1 MDLKENLQH
10 FRKRQGLSQ
19 IELAEALAVSR
30 QTISKWETGAA
41 LPSAENLAA
50 LGQLYGV
57 AVDQLLHGGG
67 AEPGPV
73 PPERSPA
80 LPPPEAAPSPRRSVW
95 GMVGAVLLFDLLMF
109 LLQFYLFNLNM
120 TSEAL
125 CQLLRLTGCCLM
137 GLAFAWLDRARPV
150 NRRTSLVLGGA
161 ALLLGLYALL
171 MPVPLL
177 WRLYDRVAWIGTSLD
192 TMMTAGR
199 PANPVFFSWAGP
211 WLTNAPSPPTCFCS
225 PCSSWDG
232 SCFPEKPPP
241 GLKPPNPSNKAGAP
255 RPGAPF
261 LKIPRCK
268 LKLVAKPGLSG

>member
-67 AEPGPV
+67 AEPDPV

-109 LLQFYLFNLNM
+109 LLQFYLFNLNS

-125 CQLLRLTGCCLM
+125 YQLLRLTGCCLM
-137 GLAFAWLDRARPV
+137 GLAFA
-150 NRRTSLVLGGA
+150 
-161 ALLLGLYALL
+161 
-171 MPVPLL
+171 
-177 WRLYDRVAWIGTSLD
+177 
-192 TMMTAGR
+192 
-199 PANPVFFSWAGP
+199 
-211 WLTNAPSPPTCFCS
+211 
-225 PCSSWDG
+225 
-232 SCFPEKPPP
+232 
-241 GLKPPNPSNKAGAP
+241 
-255 RPGAPF
+255 
-261 LKIPRCK
+261 
-268 LKLVAKPGLSG
+268 

>member
-1 MDLKENLQH
+1 MDLKKILQH
-10 FRKRQGLSQ
+10 YRKRQGLSQ
-19 IELAEALAVSR
+19 IQLADALEVSR

-50 LGQLYGV
+50 LGRLYGV
-57 AVDQLLHGGG
+57 AVDQLLNGEEG
-67 AEPGPV
+67 EPVLV
-73 PPERSPA
+73 PTAPAPDRSPIH
-80 LPPPEAAPSPRRSVW
+80 EFFSPSRRQLVLHLL
-95 GMVGAVLLFDLLMF
+95 GTVLLFDLLMF

-137 GLAFAWLDRARPV
+137 GLAFAWLDRTRPV

-171 MPVPLL
+171 MPVPFL

-199 PANPVFFSWAGP
+199 PANPVFFFLGWTLADQCAFSAYMLLLSLFQLGR
-211 WLTNAPSPPTCFCS
+211 LLFARKAAPQPQT
-225 PCSSWDG
+225 
-232 SCFPEKPPP
+232 
-241 GLKPPNPSNKAGAP
+241 A
-255 RPGAPF
+255 
-261 LKIPRCK
+261 K
-268 LKLVAKPGLSG
+268 LI

>member
-109 LLQFYLFNLNM
+109 LLQFYLFNLKLSGDFFLLKSCTQTYTFYPPHTTNGGVCM
-120 TSEAL
+120 NDNKTT
-125 CQLLRLTGCCLM
+125 QLPS
-137 GLAFAWLDRARPV
+137 AE
-150 NRRTSLVLGGA
+150 
-161 ALLLGLYALL
+161 
-171 MPVPLL
+171 
-177 WRLYDRVAWIGTSLD
+177 
-192 TMMTAGR
+192 R
-199 PANPVFFSWAGP
+199 PAPRKPDLDDLIFQGEG
-211 WLTNAPSPPTCFCS
+211 WLAS
-225 PCSSWDG
+225 D
-232 SCFPEKPPP
+232 
-241 GLKPPNPSNKAGAP
+241 
-255 RPGAPF
+255 R
-261 LKIPRCK
+261 
-268 LKLVAKPGLSG
+268 

>member
-67 AEPGPV
+67 AEPVPV

-80 LPPPEAAPSPRRSVW
+80 LPPPEAAPSPRRSLW

-109 LLQFYLFNLNM
+109 LLEFYLFNLNM

-125 CQLLRLTGCCLM
+125 CQLFRLTGCCLM

-177 WRLYDRVAWIGTSLD
+177 WRLYDRVAWIGASLD
-192 TMMTAGR
+192 TMMAAGR
-199 PANPVFFSWAGP
+199 PANPVFFFLGWTLADQC
-211 WLTNAPSPPTCFCS
+211 AF
-225 PCSSWDG
+225 SSHMLLLSLFQLG
-232 SCFPEKPPP
+232 RILFSR
-241 GLKPPNPSNKAGAP
+241 KAAP
-255 RPGAPF
+255 RPQAAQP
-261 LKIPRCK
+261 I
-268 LKLVAKPGLSG
+268 